1 MSNFILRGLR
11 RLDSKPVRKTGS
23 WTYFDTSLVLFSFFF
38 VALSMYVYISNFRE
52 HPMYPE
58 IENIKCDTATLM
70 PASGG
75 NKFNTRDRKLYR
87 LSNGEVLKASFSMK
101 LPVEKDKAPAVAK
114 YYTSAVFSEN
124 DKFYICYVLLE
135 DFSLNSYH
143 QVIYFSDFNDEVEL
157 NESYISELK
166 IIFYDFK
173 EKIDKVG
180 ARAFFSM
187 LWGFFCIFYAFWA
200 ILLSVCFELGS
211 IRRNGDK
218 DGEQ

>member
-1 MSNFILRGLR
+1 MNNFILRGLR
-11 RLDSKPVRKTGS
+11 RLDSKPVKKNGS

-52 HPMYPE
+52 HPRYPE

-101 LPVEKDKAPAVAK
+101 LPVEKDKATAVAK
-114 YYTSAVFSEN
+114 YYTSAVLSGDDE
-124 DKFYICYVLLE
+124 FYICYVLLE

-143 QVIYFSDFNDEVEL
+143 QIIYFSELIDEFGMS
-157 NESYISELK
+157 ESYVSELET
-166 IIFYDFK
+166 IFYDFTD
-173 EKIDKVG
+173 EIDKVG
-180 ARAFFSM
+180 ARALFSM
-187 LWGFFCIFYAFWA
+187 LWGFFCIFYAFLA

-211 IRRNGDK
+211 IRKNGDK
-218 DGEQ
+218 DGE